1 LRSLPAKRP
10 VRMQQFLK
18 SASGA
23 AGAEV
28 IAPELL
34 HELLVAVHDALAAP
48 DMGLRGITL
57 ASAYA

>member
-1 LRSLPAKRP
+1 
-10 VRMQQFLK
+10 MQHRLK

-28 IAPELL
+28 VAAELL
-34 HELLVAVHDALAAP
+34 DELLVAMHNAVAAP
-48 DMGLRGITL
+48 DAGLRGITL

>member
-1 LRSLPAKRP
+1 
-10 VRMQQFLK
+10 MQQVLK

-28 IAPELL
+28 VAPELFD
-34 HELLVAVHDALAAP
+34 ELLVAVHNADAAP
-48 DMGLRGITL
+48 DAGLRGITL

>member
-1 LRSLPAKRP
+1 
-10 VRMQQFLK
+10 MQHVLK

-28 IAPELL
+28 VAPELL
-34 HELLVAVHDALAAP
+34 DQLLVAVHDAVAAP
-48 DMGLRGITL
+48 DLGLRGITL

>member
-1 LRSLPAKRP
+1 
-10 VRMQQFLK
+10 MQQVLK

-28 IAPELL
+28 VAAELL
-34 HELLVAVHDALAAP
+34 DELLVAVHDALAAP
-48 DMGLRGITL
+48 DLGLRRITL

>member
-1 LRSLPAKRP
+1 
-10 VRMQQFLK
+10 MQHILK

-28 IAPELL
+28 VAPELL
-34 HELLVAVHDALAAP
+34 DQLFVAVDNAVAAP
-48 DMGLRGITL
+48 DAGLGGITL

>member
-1 LRSLPAKRP
+1 
-10 VRMQQFLK
+10 MQQFLK

-28 IAPELL
+28 VAAELL
-34 HELLVAVHDALAAP
+34 GELLVAVHDAVAAP
-48 DMGLRGITL
+48 DVGLRGITL

>member
-1 LRSLPAKRP
+1 
-10 VRMQQFLK
+10 MQQFLK

-28 IAPELL
+28 VAPELL
-34 HELLVAVHDALAAP
+34 KELLVAVHDAVAAR
-48 DMGLRGITL
+48 DLGLRRITL

>member
-1 LRSLPAKRP
+1 
-10 VRMQQFLK
+10 MQQALK

-28 IAPELL
+28 VAPELL
-34 HELLVAVHDALAAP
+34 DEFLDAVDDAVAAP
-48 DMGLRGITL
+48 DPGLRGVTL

>member
-1 LRSLPAKRP
+1 

-23 AGAEV
+23 AGAKV

-34 HELLVAVHDALAAP
+34 DELLIAVHDAVAAP
-48 DMGLRGITL
+48 DMGFGGITL